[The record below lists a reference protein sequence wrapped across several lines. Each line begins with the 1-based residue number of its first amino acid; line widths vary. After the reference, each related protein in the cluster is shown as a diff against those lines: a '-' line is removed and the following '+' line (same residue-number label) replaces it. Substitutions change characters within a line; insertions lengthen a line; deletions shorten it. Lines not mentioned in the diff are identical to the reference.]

1 MQANVVF
8 METRVAFHSPSGFR
22 ICRKAYILDKFVIF
36 VATAGCLGFFPV
48 APGTVGTFAGV
59 IFNFLFSSS
68 SLGVYLLSTAAL
80 FVFGAWIAERAE
92 IVLRRRDS
100 PRIVIDEIVGFLITM
115 ILIPF
120 SLGAAFAGFIF
131 FRLFDIIK
139 PFPARKIDRQM
150 KGGWGVML
158 DDAVAGL
165 YANLLMHLTL
175 RWYPGFLTEIDQ
187 WLHGWM

>member
-1 MQANVVF
+1 MG
-8 METRVAFHSPSGFR
+8 MAFRPSLMLC
-22 ICRKAYILDKFVIF
+22 IPRKAYVLDKFVIF
-36 VATAGCLGFFPV
+36 VATGGYLGFFPV
-48 APGTVGTFAGV
+48 APGTVGTLVGV
-59 IFNFLFSSS
+59 FFNFLFSSF
-68 SLGVYLLSTAAL
+68 SLEVYLLSTAAL

-92 IVLRRRDS
+92 IVFRRNDS
-100 PRIVIDEIVGFLITM
+100 PKIVIDEIVGFLITM

-120 SLGAAFAGFIF
+120 SLGAVFAGFIF

-150 KGGWGVML
+150 KGGWAVIL

-175 RWYPGFLTEIDQ
+175 RWYPGSFTEIDQ